1 MSKTHTP
8 TVPDDA
14 AGQQQRTPNVLV
26 VLVSGDDI
34 DALRQCLAALSRQ
47 THPRIG
53 ILAVDNASTDGSA
66 DLLGSSL
73 GEDRVIR
80 LPEDMGFPGAVSA
93 ALRSEHADRAD
104 YVLLMRDD
112 TLLAPEAISALVEAA
127 ERMEGVGVV
136 GPKVLDADDPTVL
149 REIGMSIDLFGNPY
163 SALEAGEIDQGQY
176 DRIREVFYVSS
187 SAMLVSVAAVTR
199 AGPLDERLRS
209 DLDEMDQCW
218 RIRLAG
224 FRILWTPTAVAL
236 SPGGRRD
243 RTTTWAHTH
252 TRYLRERAAVASM
265 LKNYGFLSL
274 AWILPLAIG
283 QALVR
288 AISYLFSRRFD
299 DAWQVVAAWGW
310 NLAHLF
316 GTGRRRARAQAVRA
330 VPDRHVRQFMA
341 SVWIR
346 FDRWSRYTMETLRP
360 AATAAATEADAE
372 AERPTAWAR
381 ARTLALTHPVAV
393 AWVLT
398 ALVIAMSYRH
408 LVTASPLAG
417 GALAAFPSSPRGFFE
432 EFVSGLRHT
441 ALGGTAP
448 GTPALPMLGVSS
460 AIAFANPS
468 LAQKV
473 LLLALPV
480 LASIGCYRAL
490 QRIPV
495 GRTAAVLGAA
505 CYGLS
510 PIVLWGLSD
519 GRLPELVFIAGLP
532 WLTGRLI
539 ALFGS
544 NPPARRVRW
553 IAGAALGLAA
563 LGSFFPGAFLA
574 AAVVAVI
581 ALILPGGG
589 GRIAGLA
596 RVGLAV
602 AGAALLAWPATVGI
616 LGSAGRSLADGV
628 GTPSFGDA
636 LRVALAAA
644 PGDWVIAF
652 FLPIAAALGLG
663 FASGAVR
670 RPAARS
676 MLMMLAGVYLAW
688 AAANGWLP
696 AWLSNPV
703 SYAALAAFAM
713 ASLAAMGLESVLSG
727 LHRRSFGMAQFG
739 SALLVGVVTVGLAGQ
754 AFQAMRGSWEI
765 GGSDRVSPA
774 YAVVQPANGE
784 SYRVLWVGRRLGGS
798 FPAPGGVPMGTA
810 AAGSASVRFAVTA
823 PPGAS
828 AYEFGRSLGGPGYG
842 GLSEVLSAILSG
854 PTRQGGAMLAPFGIR
869 YVVAGNGDLPRRR
882 PYASTSS
889 STWSARARP
898 DSRSSATP

>member
-1 MSKTHTP
+1 M
-8 TVPDDA
+8 
-14 AGQQQRTPNVLV
+14 
-26 VLVSGDDI
+26 
-34 DALRQCLAALSRQ
+34 
-47 THPRIG
+47 
-53 ILAVDNASTDGSA
+53 
-66 DLLGSSL
+66 
-73 GEDRVIR
+73 
-80 LPEDMGFPGAVSA
+80 
-93 ALRSEHADRAD
+93 
-104 YVLLMRDD
+104 
-112 TLLAPEAISALVEAA
+112 
-127 ERMEGVGVV
+127 
-136 GPKVLDADDPTVL
+136 
-149 REIGMSIDLFGNPY
+149 
-163 SALEAGEIDQGQY
+163 
-176 DRIREVFYVSS
+176 
-187 SAMLVSVAAVTR
+187 
-199 AGPLDERLRS
+199 
-209 DLDEMDQCW
+209 
-218 RIRLAG
+218 
-224 FRILWTPTAVAL
+224 
-236 SPGGRRD
+236 
-243 RTTTWAHTH
+243 
-252 TRYLRERAAVASM
+252 
-265 LKNYGFLSL
+265 
-274 AWILPLAIG
+274 
-283 QALVR
+283 
-288 AISYLFSRRFD
+288 
-299 DAWQVVAAWGW
+299 
-310 NLAHLF
+310 
-316 GTGRRRARAQAVRA
+316 
-330 VPDRHVRQFMA
+330 
-341 SVWIR
+341 
-346 FDRWSRYTMETLRP
+346 
-360 AATAAATEADAE
+360 
-372 AERPTAWAR
+372 
-381 ARTLALTHPVAV
+381 
-393 AWVLT
+393 
-398 ALVIAMSYRH
+398 
-408 LVTASPLAG
+408 
-417 GALAAFPSSPRGFFE
+417 
-432 EFVSGLRHT
+432 
-441 ALGGTAP
+441 
-448 GTPALPMLGVSS
+448 
-460 AIAFANPS
+460 
-468 LAQKV
+468 
-473 LLLALPV
+473 
-480 LASIGCYRAL
+480 
-490 QRIPV
+490 
-495 GRTAAVLGAA
+495 
-505 CYGLS
+505 
-510 PIVLWGLSD
+510 LWGLSD

-574 AAVVAVI
+574 AAVVAAI

-703 SYAALAAFAM
+703 AYAALAAFAM

-727 LHRRSFGMAQFG
+727 LHRRSFGIAQFG

-774 YAVVQPANGE
+774 YAVVQPENGE
-784 SYRVLWVGRRLGGS
+784 SYRVLWIGRRLGGS

-823 PPGAS
+823 PAGAS
-828 AYEFGRSLGGPGYG
+828 AYEFGRSLGGSGYG

-869 YVVAGNGDLPRRR
+869 YVVAGNGDLPPAAALRLDEQLDLVGARAAGLTIFRDTVTVPPASAIPDPSWRLAASTGDPRSAAALQQPDAIPLAGSDGSYTGGPYPGRTFPPGSSVLLSQEFDDRWRLTPTGGGPEVAPRPAFGWAVGFPYRPTAGGFTVTFTGQTPRTVEVVLLSILWLAALWITRR
-882 PYASTSS
+882 PSKVA
-889 STWSARARP
+889 
-898 DSRSSATP
+898 